1 MWLFK
6 LSGMFLIFAV
16 CTAFGF
22 LKAAALK
29 KRAEKLLN
37 FSRSVAE
44 LGERIR
50 SGGGEIKGLLA
61 VCFSD
66 GMLNIKDDG
75 LSVDDSFLK
84 KEDTALIEEFFGVLG
99 MNDIHSEYERTL
111 AYSEL
116 IKARHAEA
124 YAEYR
129 EQSRLYRSIGPLS
142 GIFICIFFL

>member
-6 LSGMFLIFAV
+6 ASGMFLIFAV
-16 CTAFGF
+16 CTALGF
-22 LKAAALK
+22 LKAATLK
-29 KRAEKLLN
+29 KRAEKLLG

-66 GMLNIKDDG
+66 GMLNIKEDG
-75 LSVDDSFLK
+75 LSVDGSFLK
-84 KEDTALIEEFFGVLG
+84 KEDTALIEEFFGALG

-116 IKARHAEA
+116 IKARYAEA
-124 YAEYR
+124 DAEYR
-129 EQSRLYRSIGPLS
+129 EQSKLYRSIGLLS